1 VQNVI
6 AVLITFAF
14 VFALGT
20 TALFVVNRW
29 ERQHQSESQTPVDG
43 FRIRRWRHRRRQVR
57 IARRPVVDG
66 PKDIRPHSGE
76 EAHGMGDVILVGTIV
91 AFFLVAAL
99 VA

>member
-57 IARRPVVDG
+57 IARRPVG
-66 PKDIRPHSGE
+66 HLILTPAKRPMAWVTSYS
-76 EAHGMGDVILVGTIV
+76 
-91 AFFLVAAL
+91 
-99 VA
+99 